1 MNKVESIGNG
11 EGEGSRKLSHCR
23 ENPKYSQGVRSGR
36 NLETVQVPYFTD
48 NNKEL
53 S

>member
-1 MNKVESIGNG
+1 MGKEKVVGN
-11 EGEGSRKLSHCR
+11 SVTA
-23 ENPKYSQGVRSGR
+23 ENPKYSQGVSSGR